1 MNQNQKGVLI
11 IGGVIVSTL
20 VILFV
25 LTSFNWGWMGHG
37 EGFNMMGPG
46 MMGGFGAMLF
56 MPVIGIVILGL
67 VFWAVVSAFHKPGD
81 SNDANY
87 LDKSPHEEDSPIDIL
102 KKRYARGEI
111 DKEEYEAKKKD
122 LA

>member
-1 MNQNQKGVLI
+1 MNQNQKGVII

-25 LTSFNWGWMGHG
+25 LISLNWAWMGG
-37 EGFNMMGPG
+37 L
-46 MMGGFGAMLF
+46 GAMLF
-56 MPVIGIVILGL
+56 MPVLGIVILGL
-67 VFWAVVSAFHKPGD
+67 VVWAFVSAFHKPGE
-81 SNDANY
+81 SNSANY
-87 LDKSPHEEDSPIDIL
+87 LDRASHEEDSPIDIL

-111 DKEEYEAKKKD
+111 DREEYEAKKKD

>member
-25 LTSFNWGWMGHG
+25 IISLNWTRMGHA
-37 EGFNMMGPG
+37 EGFNMMGNG
-46 MMGGFGAMLF
+46 MMGGFGAMFF
-56 MPVIGIVILGL
+56 MPVIGIVIFGL
-67 VFWAVVSAFHKPGD
+67 VVWAVVSAFHKPGD
-81 SNDANY
+81 SNSANY
-87 LDKSPHEEDSPIDIL
+87 LDESPGGEDSPIDIL

-122 LA
+122 LI